1 MTEEEAALEGLLQ
14 TGLLPPEVLS
24 RSSAASMTAKLST
37 TAEEGGGG
45 DGEERGT
52 AEAAVE
58 ATIWLQGA
66 AAGGLGEE
74 AFMAIGLGI
83 RV

>member
-1 MTEEEAALEGLLQ
+1 MTEEAAALEGLLQ

-24 RSSAASMTAKLST
+24 MSSAASVTAKVST
-37 TAEEGGGG
+37 AAEEGGGG
-45 DGEERGT
+45 DGDEWGT

-66 AAGGLGEE
+66 AAGEE

-83 RV
+83 RVWSP